1 MVKFSKQD
9 IDKLINLLDFS
20 KIEGNLIPVLTQDY
34 KSNEILILAFAN
46 KEAISKSLETGYVH
60 YFSRTRKE
68 LWKKG
73 EESGYVQEIKRII
86 TDCDKD
92 SLLFMVKQI
101 GGACHTGY
109 YSCFYNEF
117 INGELKIKGNK
128 VFEPNKVYENKMC

>member
-34 KSNEILILAFAN
+34 KTNEILILAFAN
-46 KEAISKSLETGYVH
+46 KEAIRKSLETGYVH
-60 YFSRTRKE
+60 YFSRTRKK

-92 SLLFMVKQI
+92 SLLFMVNQI

-117 INGELKIKGNK
+117 INGELKIIGNK

>member
-1 MVKFSKQD
+1 MEKFSKQD

-20 KIEGNLIPVLTQDY
+20 KIEGDLIPVLTQDY
-34 KSNEILILAFAN
+34 KTNEILILAFAN
-46 KEAISKSLETGYVH
+46 KEAIKKSLETGCVY
-60 YFSRTRKE
+60 YFSRIRRQ

-73 EESGYVQEIKRII
+73 EESGHVQEIKRII

-92 SLLFMVKQI
+92 SLLFKVKQI

-109 YSCFYNEF
+109 YSCFHNEF

-128 VFEPNKVYENKMC
+128 VFKPKKVYEN